1 MTPRVIDQDATHNL
15 CGDCE
20 EVRTICPVDVLLIDE
35 TNVGFVDQCGG
46 LQSVT
51 LAFTTHVTAGE
62 AMEFVVNERIQLVE
76 GGLVPFAPFSEQLS
90 DFMLRGSRQ
99 FSGHA

>member
-1 MTPRVIDQDATHNL
+1 
-15 CGDCE
+15 
-20 EVRTICPVDVLLIDE
+20 
-35 TNVGFVDQCGG
+35 
-46 LQSVT
+46 
-51 LAFTTHVTAGE
+51 
-62 AMEFVVNERIQLVE
+62 MEFVVNERIQLVE